1 KQAWENGA
9 TAISADQDMYWAQAV
24 SDLQSVGAGIEAY
37 KEAIAELQQLE
48 SIPETSD
55 TPTQINEAE
64 NDTTALNTFFGTPGL
79 YG

>member
-1 KQAWENGA
+1 
-9 TAISADQDMYWAQAV
+9 MYWAQAA
-24 SDLQSVGAGIEAY
+24 SDLGSVSPGNGAD

-48 SIPETSD
+48 TIPETSD
-55 TPTQINEAE
+55 TPAQITEAE